1 MYDLK
6 GLGLGFKGFL
16 RNVNLLCLYSKQ
28 LLDEVFVTPGIIKV
42 EVSVISRAEGRG

>member
-1 MYDLK
+1 MYELK

-16 RNVNLLCLYSKQ
+16 RNVNRLYLYSKQ

-42 EVSVISRAEGRG
+42 ELSVISRAEGRG